1 MRFPLKTGF
10 ALGTTV
16 VVLAGFHRWNP
27 EKGLSA
33 SAFKQAWSLPG
44 IKERA
49 STTTA
54 ESPAAASA
62 PTQNSQ
68 TAAGATTAAQMKLDV
83 PLAGFLYDSSGALN
97 SFYAGLAKLE
107 AMNGYYQVTVLHYGD
122 SPTTA
127 DLITGDVRSLL
138 QARFGDAG
146 HGYLLVD
153 KPWAWYGHRDTDI
166 SGHGWTIVTAVGRM
180 KPEEYGL
187 GGARFE
193 GTNGAGSHITLHG
206 APQSS
211 MDLMYLAKPGAGS
224 VAITADDDQGKGQPV
239 TTVDTSE
246 EEGSAAKLVVE
257 NVPLPAHTKAV
268 DIKVSSG
275 KVELF
280 GETFL
285 RERSGVVYDSL
296 GLNGASTT
304 VLSRGFDHTDWAA
317 ALQHTAPK
325 LVIINYGTNESSF
338 GSFVDKQYEGE
349 LRLTIQRIRN
359 ALPNVSILVMSPMDR
374 GERSGIDQIQTMAT
388 IPRIVAIQRRVAAD
402 THSAFFD
409 TFNAMGGDGTMARWY
424 NGNPRLVAGDLIHP
438 TPQGASMVAKD
449 FVKDLLEGYNIYKSR
464 QPAATAAPATV
475 TQTTPQVQGGV
486 QR

>member
-1 MRFPLKTGF
+1 MRFPIKT
-10 ALGTTV
+10 ALAFSTSV
-16 VVLAGFHRWNP
+16 VTLAAVGRWSP

-33 SAFKQAWSLPG
+33 SVFKEAWSLPG
-44 IKERA
+44 MSDRGTVAQNSPVVPSEQEK
-49 STTTA
+49 TA
-54 ESPAAASA
+54 ESAASA
-62 PTQNSQ
+62 E
-68 TAAGATTAAQMKLDV
+68 TTVGKPEA

-97 SFYAGLAKLE
+97 PFFAGLAKLD

-180 KPEEYGL
+180 RPEDYGL

-193 GTNGAGSHITLHG
+193 GTSGAGSHITLKG

-211 MDLMYLAKPGAGS
+211 MDLMFLARPGGGS
-224 VAITADDDQGKGQPV
+224 VAITADNDLGKGQPV
-239 TTVDTSE
+239 TTVDTGE
-246 EEGSAAKLVVE
+246 EEGAAAKLVAE
-257 NVPLPAHTKAV
+257 SVPLPAHTKAV
-268 DIKVSSG
+268 DIKVANG

-280 GETFL
+280 GETFV
-285 RERSGVVYDSL
+285 RERSGILYDSL

-304 VLSRGFDHTDWAA
+304 VLSRGFDRTDWAA
-317 ALQHTAPK
+317 ALQHVAPK

-374 GERSGIDQIQTMAT
+374 GERSGIEQIQTMST
-388 IPRIVAIQRRVAAD
+388 IPRIVAIQKRVAAD
-402 THSAFFD
+402 THCAFFD

-438 TPQGASMVAKD
+438 TPQGAGMVAKD

-464 QPAATAAPATV
+464 QPGATPLATAAAE
-475 TQTTPQVQGGV
+475 TQAKEGV
-486 QR
+486 QP